1 MMIAIWWGR
10 FSLSISS
17 MDYGDS
23 LPHLPLK
30 ASLPCLAQADG
41 TMRVRGY
48 SQKEHNFI
56 AINYSYH
63 IGY

>member
-1 MMIAIWWGR
+1 
-10 FSLSISS
+10 